1 MIARPKTAG
10 EFPSH
15 IVGSAYFE
23 LRIQPICHTQPFR
36 FENRENS
43 HRIGQKKPVTIIKM
57 VTEGT
62 VDEDIYKIQ
71 ERKSRMNDAIMEEEG
86 SDSKKSN
93 ESDEMCRLA
102 NAAVERFLKSP
113 KWERKIMSGMVLW
126 QSIHYSTGS
135 TLVYK
140 LGINSIQLNR

>member
-1 MIARPKTAG
+1 MTARPKTAG
-10 EFPSH
+10 EYPFLI
-15 IVGSAYFE
+15 IVSAHYE
-23 LRIQPICHTQPFR
+23 LRIHADCHTLLL
-36 FENRENS
+36 ENS

-113 KWERKIMSGMVLW
+113 KWERILW

-140 LGINSIQLNR
+140 LGINSIQLNQ

>member
-23 LRIQPICHTQPFR
+23 LRIHAFCHNTTLR
-36 FENRENS
+36 LENS

-86 SDSKKSN
+86 SDGKKSN

-113 KWERKIMSGMVLW
+113 K
-126 QSIHYSTGS
+126 
-135 TLVYK
+135 
-140 LGINSIQLNR
+140 